1 MKFHSRNDIQPVLLQ
16 LPVGR
21 QSEGE
26 RILRN
31 AHKYGWRGFY
41 VHPEAVGPLANETD
55 LCGINPYNGEHDFIV
70 MMGIGDGG
78 VEEIVA

>member
-1 MKFHSRNDIQPVLLQ
+1 MKFYSRSDIQPVLLQ

-21 QSEGE
+21 QSEAE

-41 VHPEAVGPLANETD
+41 IHPEALGPMANEMD
-55 LCGINPYNGEHDFIV
+55 LCGINPYSGEHDFLV
-70 MMGIGDGG
+70 MTCMGDGG
-78 VEEIVA
+78 VVEVPE